1 MWVGLSMDAEQVHEL
16 NVLENPYFVQVLTS
30 WDVRPTGARLRMY
43 GQLPFEV
50 SKSDMDKEFTAR
62 LGLGEPMGL
71 DDEGV
76 EERGS
81 FTLRKANPESG
92 FISLAAYDKL
102 DHPIKCTLKGY
113 RRLGGA
119 FHGQLVY
126 TGYKKVWTGQKQIL
140 TGSIPPGSSGEF
152 DVITCED
159 IETGEVQHFRT
170 SPALAAS
177 TVSSGNSNSFADP
190 NDSAFQDSE

>member
-1 MWVGLSMDAEQVHEL
+1 MGILEQVPATVSAPKL
-16 NVLENPYFVQVLTS
+16 GQPDFN
-30 WDVRPTGARLRMY
+30 GASAVVAK
-43 GQLPFEV
+43 LPPEV
-50 SKSDMDKEFTAR
+50 DKEFTAR

-126 TGYKKVWTGQKQIL
+126 TGYKKVWKGQKQ
-140 TGSIPPGSSGEF
+140 
-152 DVITCED
+152 
-159 IETGEVQHFRT
+159 R
-170 SPALAAS
+170 
-177 TVSSGNSNSFADP
+177 
-190 NDSAFQDSE
+190 